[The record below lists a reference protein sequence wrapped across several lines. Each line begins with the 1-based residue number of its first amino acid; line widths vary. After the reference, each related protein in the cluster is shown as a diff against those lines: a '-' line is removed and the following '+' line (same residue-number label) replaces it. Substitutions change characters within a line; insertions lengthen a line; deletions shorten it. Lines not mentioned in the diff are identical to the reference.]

1 MKLENNVRCKNC
13 GGEVYFNISDN
24 TVVCPYCDSSLVV
37 KDLEKKTL
45 SPDGVVP
52 FRISEKDARRAFEK
66 RVSSNFLCLKEVK
79 RIVKKEKF
87 QGIYLPCWTFDVETH
102 ITCSGTYMDKK
113 EKVHFCDN
121 GKKFVNDRI
130 AIATDKYEVEH
141 IREVYPY
148 KTERNRPYKDE
159 YVAGFESEKYTIA
172 IEKAWKNEIPFL
184 EEEIKK
190 QAEKEIKMK
199 YVQFKDVT
207 VDEIIVTYDE
217 PRYKYLLIPV
227 WLSEFDYKGATYE
240 IIINGETGK
249 VGGELPISN
258 RNRNIAVIVAI
269 LAVLFA
275 LRYAKEIIAVVLI
288 IILIL
293 GISLVAFIWYIKK
306 KLRNMR

>member
-1 MKLENNVRCKNC
+1 M
-13 GGEVYFNISDN
+13 
-24 TVVCPYCDSSLVV
+24 
-37 KDLEKKTL
+37 
-45 SPDGVVP
+45 
-52 FRISEKDARRAFEK
+52 
-66 RVSSNFLCLKEVK
+66 
-79 RIVKKEKF
+79 
-87 QGIYLPCWTFDVETH
+87 
-102 ITCSGTYMDKK
+102 
-113 EKVHFCDN
+113 
-121 GKKFVNDRI
+121 
-130 AIATDKYEVEH
+130 
-141 IREVYPY
+141 
-148 KTERNRPYKDE
+148 ERNRPYKDE

-249 VGGELPISN
+249 EGGELPISN